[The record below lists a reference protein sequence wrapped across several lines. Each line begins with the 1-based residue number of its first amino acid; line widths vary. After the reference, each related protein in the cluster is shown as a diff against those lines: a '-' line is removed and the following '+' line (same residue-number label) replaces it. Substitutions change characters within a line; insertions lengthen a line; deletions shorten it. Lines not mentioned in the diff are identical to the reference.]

1 MIILTYSR
9 RCSGVLSQILSEMEF
24 GTLSNDSWY
33 SLQKRVLTHPSAKEA
48 RQQVRAGDFAGRS
61 CRAGVLRHDV
71 RAGLVQHRELQ
82 HAAAANSS
90 LFVAVAA
97 DRCTDKTCPRI
108 LTRTDYL
115 ELLEVANLNT
125 TKQLQGYLF
134 LYEGM
139 TVVLEEKLCR
149 KIGLVR
155 GCGCIVRRILFDR
168 REPNLS
174 NGEPGQFHVL
184 HYVPEALILQVPEVA
199 WVKDPLLGPGCFYL
213 PARRRSWTAHLKGS
227 GACTLTVE
235 RLQIPVTNDSAGTAY
250 SLQGQTLDR
259 GIFVLNQPGGMS
271 RDELWISLYV
281 LLSRTPSLE
290 CTVLLAL
297 PPRDAFDG
305 GPPAFLRQEMTR
317 LRALEAQTLRRLHA
331 DLLKWGLPRRRS
343 SNSTSCL
350 ACRLPLP
357 SRESSSSPVSDQ
369 NGTQV
374 LVALTL
380 EHRETK
386 IGHMRC

>member
-1 MIILTYSR
+1 
-9 RCSGVLSQILSEMEF
+9 
-24 GTLSNDSWY
+24 
-33 SLQKRVLTHPSAKEA
+33 
-48 RQQVRAGDFAGRS
+48 
-61 CRAGVLRHDV
+61 
-71 RAGLVQHRELQ
+71 
-82 HAAAANSS
+82 
-90 LFVAVAA
+90 
-97 DRCTDKTCPRI
+97 
-108 LTRTDYL
+108 
-115 ELLEVANLNT
+115 
-125 TKQLQGYLF
+125 
-134 LYEGM
+134 M

-297 PPRDAFDG
+297 PPRWRTARF
-305 GPPAFLRQEMTR
+305 PATGDDPVACSRSPDIEASTR
-317 LRALEAQTLRRLHA
+317 
-331 DLLKWGLPRRRS
+331 
-343 SNSTSCL
+343 
-350 ACRLPLP
+350 
-357 SRESSSSPVSDQ
+357 
-369 NGTQV
+369 
-374 LVALTL
+374 
-380 EHRETK
+380 
-386 IGHMRC
+386 